1 MKNSEP
7 VVREVGRAPEK
18 LWLIS
23 HVGIL
28 SNKLCPE
35 VFPTAMSPLEK
46 TEKNFTEAIP
56 LPFQIYFIFVEKEEN
71 YVVYM

>member
-23 HVGIL
+23 HFGSL
-28 SNKLCPE
+28 SNKLWPE
-35 VFPTAMSPLEK
+35 IFPTAMSPLEK
-46 TEKNFTEAIP
+46 MGKNFTETIP
-56 LPFQIYFIFVEKEEN
+56 LAFQIYFIFVEKEEN
-71 YVVYM
+71 YVIYM

>member
-23 HVGIL
+23 HFGSL
-28 SNKLCPE
+28 SNKLWPE
-35 VFPTAMSPLEK
+35 IFPTAMSPLEK
-46 TEKNFTEAIP
+46 TGKNFTETIP
-56 LPFQIYFIFVEKEEN
+56 LAFQIYFIFVEKEEN
-71 YVVYM
+71 